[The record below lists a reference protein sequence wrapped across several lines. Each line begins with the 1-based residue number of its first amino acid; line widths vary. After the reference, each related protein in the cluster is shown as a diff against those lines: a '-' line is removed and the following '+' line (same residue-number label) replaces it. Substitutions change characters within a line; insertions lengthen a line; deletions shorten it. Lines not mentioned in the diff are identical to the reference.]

1 MLDEED
7 QDKVSFITSSG
18 TYCYRVMPFGLKN
31 AGATYQRLVDKMFR
45 NLIGRNME
53 IYVDDMLVKSTKAQ
67 SHRADLKE
75 TFEILQKYNIKLN
88 PAKCAFGVRAGKFL
102 WYVVIERGVEVRKGA
117 ELSWNDESANAFEK
131 LKEVL
136 ASLPLIAKIERG
148 EKLYVYL
155 SIGEQSSARS

>member
-102 WYVVIERGVEVRKGA
+102 WYVVTERGVEV
-117 ELSWNDESANAFEK
+117 NPEK
-131 LKEVL
+131 AQAIINMQPPRNIKEVQIL
-136 ASLPLIAKIERG
+136 TGSLVA
-148 EKLYVYL
+148 L
-155 SIGEQSSARS
+155 S